1 MMDECEAS
9 LQVLRGVD
17 ADITVEAN
25 DIKARTC
32 FHSSRMDGYSL
43 FENSLHSVSLL
54 LFPSTFGAWLHVL
67 HSCGIGGGIN
77 FLILCR

>member
-43 FENSLHSVSLL
+43 FENSLHSVYHYYYFLQHLVHGSMCFILVESEVG
-54 LFPSTFGAWLHVL
+54 STF
-67 HSCGIGGGIN
+67 
-77 FLILCR
+77 